1 MEQQTNKK
9 TKQTNKGL
17 SSLSKLVK
25 IDLYQICLEQKRRKE
40 VQTMS
45 RLKCTLAGK
54 CGWQI
59 PSLPLITL
67 LVCTSLHHIC
77 PSQIW
82 CIFFSFNARY
92 FRTHMYAK
100 KTFLRLWNCQ
110 ILNLDFFLFNGVY
123 LFQTPRKWS
132 AGIVI
137 TAPLYQSKQV
147 LLLLGWFSW
156 RPKLSKNTIWEPD
169 TGYNGVH
176 SNTTFFILLTHQ
188 PKHCQLQCWSTSF
201 L

>member
-1 MEQQTNKK
+1 MNDITCMLWKSPRQNTLKIPINFECDSLNKNPTMEQQTNKK

-59 PSLPLITL
+59 PSLSLITL

-82 CIFFSFNARY
+82 CIFF
-92 FRTHMYAK
+92 FRLMPD
-100 KTFLRLWNCQ
+100 
-110 ILNLDFFLFNGVY
+110 ILEH
-123 LFQTPRKWS
+123 TRTRK
-132 AGIVI
+132 
-137 TAPLYQSKQV
+137 
-147 LLLLGWFSW
+147 
-156 RPKLSKNTIWEPD
+156 R
-169 TGYNGVH
+169 H
-176 SNTTFFILLTHQ
+176 S
-188 PKHCQLQCWSTSF
+188 
-201 L
+201 

>member
-54 CGWQI
+54 CGWHI

-92 FRTHMYAK
+92 FQNTHVREKDILKVMEQPNSESGFFFVPWSLPVPDSEKVKYRDRDNCSPLPEQASLIFARLVFVTS
-100 KTFLRLWNCQ
+100 KT
-110 ILNLDFFLFNGVY
+110 I
-123 LFQTPRKWS
+123 
-132 AGIVI
+132 
-137 TAPLYQSKQV
+137 
-147 LLLLGWFSW
+147 
-156 RPKLSKNTIWEPD
+156 
-169 TGYNGVH
+169 
-176 SNTTFFILLTHQ
+176 
-188 PKHCQLQCWSTSF
+188 
-201 L
+201 

>member
-1 MEQQTNKK
+1 MEKQTNNK

-54 CGWQI
+54 CGWHI

-110 ILNLDFFLFNGVY
+110 ILNLDFFFV
-123 LFQTPRKWS
+123 QWS
-132 AGIVI
+132 LPVPDSEKVKCRDRDNCP
-137 TAPLYQSKQV
+137 PLPEQASLIFARLVFVTSK
-147 LLLLGWFSW
+147 
-156 RPKLSKNTIWEPD
+156 TI
-169 TGYNGVH
+169 
-176 SNTTFFILLTHQ
+176 
-188 PKHCQLQCWSTSF
+188 
-201 L
+201 